1 MVFITNIIS
10 PVHSTYLAFRQTLLI
25 LTLSACSWL
34 AHSAI
39 NIPDLSIQ
47 QLHPH
52 YWQNKLT
59 SDEGMSMKNSQVE
72 AFNQHLF
79 ASDPHMVNPL
89 SSPDSLTKASL
100 EQRIKSISSIPT
112 STRFYADGKQLTEQD
127 YKVYLDNLNMA
138 GIKMQN
144 PVHFAL
150 VAKRSVMRTFPT
162 LDRVF
167 NEQMDL
173 DLDRFQETAV
183 FPGEAVAILHSST
196 DGQWLLVQNYN
207 YLAWVQADGIAI
219 GDKQQIQD
227 FIDDSHFLLITGAK
241 VMTNHVPAEPGISQV
256 QLDMGVKL
264 PLVADADQQGEIYQ
278 QSTSATYQVKLPTRN
293 DDGSLAIKIALIG
306 LTQDVHIGY
315 LSYTPENVI
324 AQAFKFLGERY
335 GWGHDYNGRDCT
347 GFVGEIYKTF
357 GILMPRNSGQQ
368 GKGEYGTNFRFDE
381 DSDVTSKL
389 TVINN
394 MQIGDLIYIPGHVM
408 MYLGNESGQPFV
420 IHDVKG
426 LAYWTPDGEYYSGV
440 LNAVSVTP
448 LIKLHLNKSTTYVDK
463 IYNIKRIT
471 LQNKSGS

>member
-1 MVFITNIIS
+1 MVFTTKIIS
-10 PVHSTYLAFRQTLLI
+10 SPLHICKAFKQILLI

-34 AHSAI
+34 SQSAI
-39 NIPDLSIQ
+39 NVPDLSTQ
-47 QLHPH
+47 QLHPQ
-52 YWQNKLT
+52 YWQNKLI
-59 SDEGMSMKNSQVE
+59 SDEIMSMNNSQVA

-79 ASDPHMVNPL
+79 ATSPHMVNPL
-89 SSPDSLTKASL
+89 SSPDNVDKISL
-100 EQRIKSISSIPT
+100 EQRIKSISSIP
-112 STRFYADGKQLTEQD
+112 SSARFYADGKQLTEHD
-127 YKVYLDNLNMA
+127 YKVYLDNLNLV

-144 PVHFAL
+144 SVQFGL

-167 NEQMDL
+167 NEGMDL

-183 FPGEAVAILHSST
+183 FPGEAVAILHRST

-207 YLAWVQADGIAI
+207 YLAWVKTDGIAI
-219 GDKQQIQD
+219 GDKQQIRD
-227 FIDDSHFLLITGAK
+227 FIEQSRFLLVTGAK
-241 VMTNHVPAEPGISQV
+241 VMTSHVPSEPGISQV

-264 PLVADADQQGEIYQ
+264 PLVPDADQQGELYQ
-278 QSTSATYQVKLPTRN
+278 QSTTASYQVKLPTRKA
-293 DDGSLAIKIALIG
+293 DGSLSIKIALIG

-368 GKGEYGTNFRFDE
+368 GKGEYGTNFRFKNE
-381 DSDVTSKL
+381 SDVESKL
-389 TVINN
+389 AVIND

-408 MYLGNESGQPFV
+408 MYLGKENGQPFV

-471 LQNKSGS
+471 LQNR